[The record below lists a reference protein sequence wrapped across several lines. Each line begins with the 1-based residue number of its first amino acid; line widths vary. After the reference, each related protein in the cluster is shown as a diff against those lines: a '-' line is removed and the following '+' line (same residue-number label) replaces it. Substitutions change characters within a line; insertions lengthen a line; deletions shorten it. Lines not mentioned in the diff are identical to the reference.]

1 MLFGEGEERRD
12 HVLVDDLGELV
23 RRMVMHRST
32 GVLNGATGEVH
43 SFRAIAEMVAG
54 NPQRRLIE
62 PAEVARAVAWL
73 ADPASGSMTGQ
84 AIAVAGGEIM

>member
-1 MLFGEGEERRD
+1 
-12 HVLVDDLGELV
+12 
-23 RRMVMHRST
+23 
-32 GVLNGATGEVH
+32 
-43 SFRAIAEMVAG
+43 MVAG